1 MNNVIESATNE
12 ELLKKISKLEFE
24 NQNLKDELNAV
35 AKSPYLPNT
44 IADLYFKVI
53 LKREEILKHEFKA
66 GINEKQGSL
75 YDIKNQV
82 KKYAPIIGL
91 DPDSVRIAVT
101 EAIQNI
107 VEHGSG
113 PYAEIELE
121 INNKIQNPFL
131 KMTFKH
137 EMKPGV
143 KYTLSQIDENAK
155 KGDITSEHFD
165 FDDPRGRGEFM
176 MRELADERRVVN
188 GVEIAPDGR
197 KIHYFKRVLINYKD
211 PKGPRA
217 ETSFDEI
224 RNEIDRL
231 DYEDIVCYFHI
242 DHKQSKLNT
251 ITIVTHKNKE
261 EAVRNIMEASG
272 FALSHKDTYY
282 RTLFSSYVPSREHEE
297 KELEELFT
305 KVKRNVSAEYDVK

>member
-1 MNNVIESATNE
+1 MNTD

-24 NQNLKDELNAV
+24 NKNLKDELNAV

-44 IADLYFKVI
+44 IADLYFKII
-53 LKREEILKHEFKA
+53 LRREEILKHEIGA
-66 GINEKQGSL
+66 GINEKEGSL
-75 YDIKNQV
+75 YDIKNQI

-107 VEHGSG
+107 VEHGYG
-113 PYAEIELE
+113 TFAEIELE
-121 INNKIQNPFL
+121 INNKIHNPYL

-137 EMKPGV
+137 EMELGA

-165 FDDPRGRGEFM
+165 FESSRGRGEFL

-211 PKGPRA
+211 PKGTRA

-224 RNEIDRL
+224 RTEIDRL
-231 DYEDIVCYFHI
+231 DYEDVVCYFHI
-242 DHKQSKLNT
+242 DHKQNKLNT

-261 EAVRNIMEASG
+261 EKVRQIMEEAG

-282 RTLFSSYVPSREHEE
+282 RTLFSSFVPTRDQTD
-297 KELEELFT
+297 KELEDLFA
-305 KVKRNVSAEYDVK
+305 KVKRSVSAEYDVK